1 LRKRFVFFYTL
12 LGIVIIITL
21 NIYDKDLDKND
32 TKPNVEQKVYEEKEE
47 KEEIY
52 NDSKII
58 KVKLTDKNE
67 IVEMTVNEYLKGVVP
82 AEMPP
87 DYNMEALKSQAIVA
101 RTYLYQKMSSSAHK
115 DCDICDNYMHCQA
128 YYTYEKLMRAW
139 ERTKKYDKQ
148 TREKYYAKVCEAV
161 DKTDGIVV
169 TYNGKCIKAFFHA
182 SSPGKTESA
191 YEIWGEQNISY
202 LRSVDSI
209 EDKSYKYYETEVKV
223 SLSELEMKINK
234 SLSKECSI
242 GENEE
247 NAVDILSYTDSGR
260 VKNVKIGGKIY
271 KATELRTALGLRS
284 TNFTVEQRGNV
295 VVFDVKGNGHGIG
308 MSQVGANYLAKQG
321 ETYEEIIKHYYTGV
335 ELTEM

>member
-1 LRKRFVFFYTL
+1 MFFYTL
-12 LGIVIIITL
+12 LGIFIIIAL
-21 NIYDKDLDKND
+21 NIYDEDLDKNEP
-32 TKPNVEQKVYEEKEE
+32 KPNVEQKVYEEKEQ

-58 KVKLTDKNE
+58 KVKLTDTNE

-87 DYNMEALKSQAIVA
+87 DYNMEALKAQAIVA

-115 DCDICDNYMHCQA
+115 DCDICDNYTHCQA

-139 ERTKKYDKQ
+139 ERTKKYDKE
-148 TREKYYAKVCEAV
+148 TRKKYYAKVCEAV
-161 DKTDGIVV
+161 NETDGIVV

-247 NAVDILSYTDSGR
+247 NVVQVLSYTDSGR
-260 VKNVKIGGKIY
+260 VKNVKIGGQIY

-284 TNFTVEQRGNV
+284 TNFTVEQQGDI

-335 ELTEM
+335 QLTEM